1 MSAKSIN
8 FDYKKIKKSEF
19 YKNKKVTEIDK
30 IDDNKILV
38 SKEEPY
44 GTKNSF
50 KYFIAYNDNDVIRP
64 LCIKLPQ
71 MTGYVK
77 KFEGNKIMPFKIS
90 DKQLLKK
97 YNQIWKRVEKLLK
110 IEFDSEPVYGDNDK
124 YIKTK
129 IKIYAG
135 SMITNFQSK
144 KMPK

>member
-77 KFEGNKIMPFKIS
+77 KFEGNTTMSFKIS
-90 DKQLLKK
+90 RKQLLK
-97 YNQIWKRVEKLLK
+97 
-110 IEFDSEPVYGDNDK
+110 
-124 YIKTK
+124 
-129 IKIYAG
+129 A
-135 SMITNFQSK
+135 QSN
-144 KMPK
+144 MEIS